1 MPTNKHVLLTGAGF
15 SRNWGAWTASEF
27 WEQMIGH
34 REVQN
39 RPELREFL
47 LNEMEFETAV
57 AEARS
62 GAVSAELAN
71 VLEGVIRD
79 CFDSIDRAIKPPLN
93 AGIHFYGVER
103 LLNKFCGLV
112 GAGPDSGYFFTLNQD
127 MLLERKFVN
136 HHDVRPPALPGIRIG
151 PNHGPFGGNFGFPD
165 QNVAMSI
172 QFDPNHPP
180 SLRKASNYIK
190 LHGSANWLLDGQRP
204 LMVIGNSKTQQVAEI
219 PLLKWYHHV
228 FESVLNTGEIRLMI
242 IGYGFGDE
250 HINRAIAEGVRNSEL
265 HLMIWDIG
273 TAQQIREK
281 VTASPYGERIWAG
294 LITTVTRPMAEVFP
308 GNQDETETYRQ
319 IVRQF
324 FV

>member
-1 MPTNKHVLLTGAGF
+1 MPINKHVLLTGAGF

-27 WEQMIGH
+27 WEQMIGNP
-34 REVQN
+34 EVQA
-39 RPELREFL
+39 RPELHAFL
-47 LNEMEFETAV
+47 LNELEFESAV
-57 AEARS
+57 AKARN

-79 CFDSIDRAIKPPLN
+79 SFDAIDRAIQSPLN
-93 AGIHFYGVER
+93 AGIHVYGVER
-103 LLNKFCGLV
+103 LLNKFCGQV
-112 GAGPDSGYFFTLNQD
+112 GAGPDSGYLFTLNQD
-127 MLLERKFVN
+127 MLLERKFIN
-136 HHDVRPPALPGIRIG
+136 HLDIRPPTLPGVGIG
-151 PNHGPFGGNFGFPD
+151 PHHGPFGPNFGFLG
-165 QNVAMSI
+165 QSVAMSI
-172 QFDPNHPP
+172 QFDPKHPP

-190 LHGSANWLLDGQRP
+190 LHGSANWFVDGQKP
-204 LMVIGNSKTQQVAEI
+204 LMVIGNAKTQQVAEV
-219 PLLKWYHHV
+219 PLLVWYHHV

-250 HINRAIAEGVRNSEL
+250 HINLAIAEGVRNSEL

-273 TAQQIREK
+273 TALQIREK
-281 VTASPYGERIWAG
+281 VLASPHGERIWAG

-308 GNQDETETYRQ
+308 GNQEETETYRR